1 MLGSVRTEQR
11 MSVLTKDTKE
21 DKDGGETDGQILQN
35 AVCRDVPVVETN
47 TR

>member
-21 DKDGGETDGQILQN
+21 VKDGGETDRQIMQN
-35 AVCRDVPVVETN
+35 AVCHDVPVVETN
-47 TR
+47 AR